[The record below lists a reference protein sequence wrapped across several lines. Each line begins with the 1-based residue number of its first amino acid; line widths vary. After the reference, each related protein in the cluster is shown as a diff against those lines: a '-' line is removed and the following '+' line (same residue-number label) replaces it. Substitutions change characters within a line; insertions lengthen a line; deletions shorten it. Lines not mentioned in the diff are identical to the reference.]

1 MVQLLKGGRRK
12 RNNRRT
18 MRGGEPV
25 GCLSSIC
32 DGGLMDGGVLV
43 GGRRKR
49 TNRRTNRRGNRRTNR
64 RTNRRGSRRGMR
76 GGRCTDCVI
85 DPMN

>member
-1 MVQLLKGGRRK
+1 MVQFLKGGRRK

-25 GCLSSIC
+25 GCHSSIC
-32 DGGLMDGGVLV
+32 DG

-49 TNRRTNRRGNRRTNR
+49 TNRRGSR

-76 GGRCTDCVI
+76 GGQCNGCRI
-85 DPMN
+85 DPVN